1 MGKKGWLFQFSFIA
15 FCSILLFSS
24 AAMAQ
29 QEKPKIAKPCTQ
41 CHQPDPGIL
50 RGLLGGVSSKA
61 ETLSIVIGPATWL
74 VKFDDKTELVGE
86 KSLSKIPRDKEVGI
100 SFVEK
105 NGIFYAKKVSVKPP
119 AQVPKEKIV
128 TVESVSDHIKMGD
141 AVIIDSRPKGRYNEG
156 HIVNAINIYDAEF
169 DKNLD
174 KLPKD
179 KNKLI
184 IFYCAGVT

>member
-1 MGKKGWLFQFSFIA
+1 MGKKSSMFLYSCIA
-15 FCSILLFSS
+15 VCSILLLSS
-24 AAMAQ
+24 AVLAQ

-41 CHQPDPGIL
+41 CHQPDPNIL

-61 ETLSIVIGPATWL
+61 ETLSVVIGPATWL

-86 KSLSKIPRDKEVGI
+86 KSLAKIPRDKEVGI

-105 NGIFYAKKVSVKPP
+105 NGALYAKKVSVKPP

-128 TVESVSDHIKMGD
+128 TVETVAEHIKKGD
-141 AVIIDSRPKGRYNEG
+141 AVIIDSRPKGRFNEG

-179 KNKLI
+179 KNKLL